1 VDRSGSP
8 KPQELAM
15 MLALPLAIV
24 GIVVIKSLEL
34 IARVA

>member
-1 VDRSGSP
+1 
-8 KPQELAM
+8 M

-34 IARVA
+34 AARLG